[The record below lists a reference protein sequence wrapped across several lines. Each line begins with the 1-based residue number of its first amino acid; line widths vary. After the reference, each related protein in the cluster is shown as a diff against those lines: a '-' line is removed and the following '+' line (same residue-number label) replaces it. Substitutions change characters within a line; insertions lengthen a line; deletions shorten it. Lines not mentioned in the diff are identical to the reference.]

1 MTTSQTTRLE
11 TFVIGN
17 NTTEHLRR
25 CIAVERSS
33 AFRSSTG
40 PAFRS
45 YTGRGVTVREI
56 TSGSHPAL
64 CRHCREGVRF
74 DLMLSLLH
82 WYSEVLGA
90 GDDYISVAYADSEE
104 GV

>member
-33 AFRSSTG
+33 AFRS
-40 PAFRS
+40 

-64 CRHCREGVRF
+64 CLRCRMSVRF

-82 WYSEVLGA
+82 WYSEVHGA